1 MGVTHLLATY
11 LLLAHKHSR
20 QSDSKRVNLS
30 KKNMADPV
38 LPSLRGKVLAKP
50 EKVKWRAQVDDDIRK
65 VEYAYSYERGTQKWT
80 PMNSNLHMQGIKV
93 VTHAPVPQKVIQGGG
108 DATETTLTILEI
120 IKERTI
126 KESRAKKEEMIQ
138 QMAMELKMK
147 QEKKQRATWL

>member
-1 MGVTHLLATY
+1 MGQSLTSQLLLTTY
-11 LLLAHKHSR
+11 LLLAHQV
-20 QSDSKRVNLS
+20 QSESKPI
-30 KKNMADPV
+30 KKTMADPV

-50 EKVKWRAQVDDDIRK
+50 EKVKWRPQVDDDIRK

-80 PMNSNLHMQGIKV
+80 PLNSNMHMQGIKV

-120 IKERTI
+120 IKEKKR
-126 KESRAKKEEMIQ
+126 KENRARKEEMIQ